1 MSNTAW
7 AAAASLLWLVAS
19 YYWLRPLWRR
29 EQTTGEYQTLVVWAS
44 QTGQAQRLANQALHA
59 LQAAGHSAAGLPLG
73 RLTPAHLLACRQLW
87 LVASTYGDGQAPD
100 SAQAFEHRLMP
111 QGPALPELSF
121 ALLGLGDSQYPHF
134 CAFAKRLE
142 SWLRDKGAQPLQDS
156 IYLDNQDPD
165 GLVRWRASLAQHTG
179 LHALPEADEQPWQ
192 PVTLLSR
199 SALNPGSPG
208 LTAYHLSL
216 QADALGPWQAGD
228 LLELQHAGQRR
239 LYSIAKLGAG
249 KQVELLVRHVVKEDG
264 SQGLMSGWLCQQAA
278 PGEQIEA
285 RVHHNP
291 SFALPDSPA
300 PSILIGSGTGLA
312 GLRALLQEQLQRGQP
327 SWLLFGERSPEHD
340 RWLASELDQLTPQQ
354 VLLQRCFSRDNSSA
368 DTPRYVQDLLREQP
382 ERLQDWVS
390 RGASIRVCGSMAM
403 GQAVDSILRGLL
415 GAATI
420 KQMAADGRYRRD
432 IY

>member
-1 MSNTAW
+1 MSSTAW
-7 AAAASLLWLVAS
+7 ALAANLLWLAATC
-19 YYWLRPLWRR
+19 YWLRPLWRR
-29 EQTTGEYQTLVVWAS
+29 QQTTGEHQTLVVWAS
-44 QTGQAQRLANQALHA
+44 QTGQAERLGRQALHA
-59 LQAAGHSAAGLPLG
+59 LQAAGQPAAGLPLG

-179 LHALPEADEQPWQ
+179 LHELPEDDEQPWQ

-199 SALNPGSPG
+199 RALNPGSPG
-208 LTAYHLSL
+208 LTAWHLSL
-216 QADALGPWQAGD
+216 QADALGRWQAGD

-239 LYSIAKLGAG
+239 LYSIANRGDSR
-249 KQVELLVRHVVKEDG
+249 QVELLVRHVMKDDG

-278 PGEQIEA
+278 TGSLVEA

-291 SFALPDSPA
+291 SFALPDRRA
-300 PSILIGSGTGLA
+300 PVILIGSGTGLA

-327 SWLLFGERSPEHD
+327 TLLLFGERSPEHD
-340 RWLASELDQLTPQQ
+340 CWLANELDHLPAEQLL
-354 VLLQRCFSRDNSSA
+354 VQRCFSRAPTSA
-368 DTPRYVQDLLREQP
+368 AAGYVQDLLREQP
-382 ERLQDWVS
+382 ERLHDWID

-403 GQAVDSILRGLL
+403 GQAVDSVLQGLL
-415 GAATI
+415 GASAI